1 MARALESRA
10 VPYQSVNSV
19 SFLKYCS
26 CMWSETKPLQDFDL
40 NLGVTKFWVKL
51 EVILKKQS
59 MKEVCSVRFAVISM
73 KFSRVY
79 PQGYSQHSPLV
90 MIENWKKILNK
101 GQFGGLI
108 LTDLSKTLDYLVHYV
123 LISNLLAYGFDSH
136 SVNFVFSYFSEG
148 SHTAKINSAFS
159 NYL

>member
-1 MARALESRA
+1 
-10 VPYQSVNSV
+10 
-19 SFLKYCS
+19 
-26 CMWSETKPLQDFDL
+26 
-40 NLGVTKFWVKL
+40 
-51 EVILKKQS
+51 

-108 LTDLSKTLDYLVHYV
+108 LMDLSKALDYLVHYV

-136 SVNFVFSYFSEG
+136 SVNFIFSYFSEG